1 MSCFLSECMESFNLI
16 TFLIQWSR
24 LLFLHIPAFLLL
36 SRPSLASMY
45 VSHAARCPAVQYI
58 ADNNGKATLLE
69 VLVQYNSKRK

>member
-1 MSCFLSECMESFNLI
+1 MESFNLI
-16 TFLIQWSR
+16 TFLIE
-24 LLFLHIPAFLLL
+24 FVNPAFLLL

-69 VLVQYNSKRK
+69 VLVQYNSKRT